1 MGESVHDNGSH
12 DPLRAATPTDAAAG
26 EPTVRLENVSKRY
39 GEKQAVDALSLNLHR
54 GEVFAFLGP
63 NGAGKTTTLKMTVGL
78 LRSDTG
84 HVVVCGHDMQRE
96 PRLAKQ
102 HVAYVPDQPFLYD
115 KLTGREFVN
124 FTADMYEVPSALA
137 ASRLDGLVE
146 RLDMSQFLDQL
157 TESYSHGMKQ
167 KIALAAALVHAPDVL
182 VVDEPIVGLD
192 PRSIRVIKDIF
203 REIARAGG
211 TVFMSTHTL
220 DVVEAVAD
228 RIGILHRGRMVALG
242 TLEQLKSSAGSMNR
256 LEDIFL
262 SITGASGPHAQATI
276 DTGGSA

>member
-1 MGESVHDNGSH
+1 MTHRQHTRGDAVQQPGHHESNGS
-12 DPLRAATPTDAAAG
+12 TPAV
-26 EPTVRLENVSKRY
+26 TVRLDRVSKSY
-39 GEKQAVDALSLNLHR
+39 GDKRAVETLTLDLHR

-63 NGAGKTTTLKMTVGL
+63 NGAGKTTTMKMTVGL
-78 LRSDTG
+78 LRTDTG
-84 HVVVCGHDMQRE
+84 AVEVCGHDIE
-96 PRLAKQ
+96 DDPRRAKQ
-102 HVAYVPDQPFLYD
+102 HIAYVPDQPFLYD
-115 KLTGREFVN
+115 KLTGREFIN
-124 FTADMYEVPSALA
+124 FTAQMYGVSAADLKQ
-137 ASRLDGLVE
+137 RLDVFID

-167 KIALAAALVHAPDVL
+167 KVAIAAALVHAPTVL

-203 REIARAGG
+203 REMAAAGG

-228 RIGILHRGRMVALG
+228 RIGVLHRGRLVALG
-242 TLEQLKSSAGSMNR
+242 TLDELQAANTGGGR

-262 SITGASGPHAQATI
+262 RITGDAQQSS
-276 DTGGSA
+276 DTPQGGRA